1 MTRHWLM
8 DQWRDI
14 FVTELRL
21 RGVPGRQTGEALAEV
36 DAHCADSGQAPGEV
50 FGDPVSYAAAR
61 SRADG
66 PGNRKRISVLPVA
79 FKASAVVAGVLGLL
93 SGADAVAHRTP
104 GAVTVGQVIPVA
116 LAPLLIA
123 VIVTAIQQPGH
134 GSRRAVL
141 AGASPV
147 CVTAAV
153 IPQLLWPQPVLQ
165 VPGPA
170 LLATGLLLLSLA
182 LGPVTARRL
191 PADRVIDPR
200 TGSEAFHSP
209 AWGPAVI
216 RYALPAVLLATVLA
230 ILLIPVPPN

>member
-8 DQWRDI
+8 DEWRDT

-21 RGVPGRQTGEALAEV
+21 QGVPGCQIGEALAEV

-50 FGDPVSYAAAR
+50 FGDPAGYAAAR

-66 PGNRKRISVLPVA
+66 PGNRKRISVLPAA
-79 FKASAVVAGVLGLL
+79 FKAGAVVAGILGLL
-93 SGADAVAHRTP
+93 SGADAVARHTP
-104 GAVTVGQVIPVA
+104 GEVTAGQLIPAA

-134 GSRRAVL
+134 GSRRALL
-141 AGASPV
+141 AGAFPV
-147 CVTAAV
+147 CVTAAA
-153 IPQLLWPQPVLQ
+153 IPQFLWPQPVLQ

-170 LLATGLLLLSLA
+170 LLATGLLLLSLT
-182 LGPVTARRL
+182 LGPAAARRL

-200 TGSEAFHSP
+200 TGSEAFRIP
-209 AWGPAVI
+209 AWVPAVI
-216 RYALPAVLLATVLA
+216 RYALPAVLLAAVLA